1 MKIKLANI
9 SDIPQIM
16 EVISDAKNLLKQS
29 GSLQWNTDSYPN
41 EETFINDINNHV
53 LYALWDNTTL
63 VGIIA
68 CINGIDENY
77 KQIKGHWIAN
87 GPYLSIHRIAIR
99 KEYYHTKSSH
109 ILIDYAINLAK
120 SLDCISI
127 KVDTHPLNIPMQ
139 KLLLHFNFTYC
150 GIIELLRSNIDNKR
164 LAYELII

>member
-1 MKIKLANI
+1 MQIKKANI

-41 EETFINDINNHV
+41 EETFINDINNNV
-53 LYALWDNTTL
+53 LYALWDNSTL
-63 VGIIA
+63 VGIMA
-68 CINGIDENY
+68 CIKGIDENY
-77 KQIKGHWIAN
+77 EEIKGHWISN
-87 GPYLSIHRIAIR
+87 GPYLSIHRIALR

-109 ILIDYAINLAK
+109 KLMNYAINLAK
-120 SLDCISI
+120 DLNCESI

-139 KLLLHFNFTYC
+139 KLLLRFNFVHC
-150 GIIELLRSNIDNKR
+150 GTIELIRSKIDNLR